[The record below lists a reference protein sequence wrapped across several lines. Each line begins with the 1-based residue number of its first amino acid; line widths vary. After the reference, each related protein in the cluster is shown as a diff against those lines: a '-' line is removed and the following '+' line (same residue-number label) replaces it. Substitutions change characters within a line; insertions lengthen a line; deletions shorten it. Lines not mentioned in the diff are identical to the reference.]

1 MMQRLIKLIE
11 LDFILITRNRILAV
25 AGFVTVLYVLIIQVL
40 PEESFTMV
48 LTLLIFS
55 DPVMLGF
62 MFIGA
67 MVLFE
72 KSSNTLQALSVTPVR
87 AGEYLLSKG
96 ITLTAVALA
105 ASMIMAVAG
114 LHFRFNPLYL
124 IIAVVFSS
132 LFFIFIGFAGAS
144 RVKTFNQ
151 YFIIIPMFMIPTCL
165 PFLNYVGVTET
176 WMWYIVPTQASLIL
190 FQSAFEGTAS
200 FSVADM
206 VYALVYLPASV
217 MVSYRFAKR
226 EYSRMLTT

>member
-1 MMQRLIKLIE
+1 MQRLIRLIE

-25 AGFVTVLYVLIIQVL
+25 AAFVTFLYVLIIQVL

-96 ITLTAVALA
+96 ISLTAVALA
-105 ASMIMAVAG
+105 ASLIMTVAG
-114 LHFRFNPLYL
+114 AGLAFSPLL
-124 IIAVVFSS
+124 LAAAVIFSS
-132 LFFIFIGFAGAS
+132 LLFIFAGFAGVS
-144 RVKTFNQ
+144 RVRTFNQ
-151 YFIIIPMFMIPTCL
+151 YFIVIPIFMIPACL
-165 PFLNYVGVTET
+165 PFLNYFSVTDT
-176 WMWYIVPTQASLIL
+176 WLWYIVPTQASLIL
-190 FQSAFEGTAS
+190 FLSAFEGTAA
-200 FSVADM
+200 FSAADM
-206 VYALVYLPASV
+206 VYALIYLPAAV
-217 MVSYRFAKR
+217 IASYIIAVRAYFR
-226 EYSRMLTT
+226 TLIS

>member
-1 MMQRLIKLIE
+1 MQRLISLLK
-11 LDFILITRNRILAV
+11 LDFILIVRNRILAV
-25 AGFVTVLYVLIIQVL
+25 AAFVTVLYMIIIQVL
-40 PEESFTMV
+40 PDESFTEV
-48 LTLLIFS
+48 LTILIFS

-72 KSSNTLQALSVTPVR
+72 KSSNTLQAISVTPVR

-144 RVKTFNQ
+144 RIKTFNQ

-165 PFLNYVGVTET
+165 PFLNYFGVTDT
-176 WMWYIVPTQASLIL
+176 WLWYIVPTQASLIL
-190 FQSAFEGTAS
+190 FHSAFEGTAS
-200 FSVADM
+200 FTMADM
-206 VYALVYLPASV
+206 VYALVYLPATV
-217 MVSYRFAKR
+217 LVSYRFAER